1 MPIWQLCA
9 NLLIPNCLRS
19 NLSYSPLAALELYVN
34 VAKPLLL
41 LSIMELIGDSMQS
54 NRFEIQSIK
63 EKYEELQKQYAAT
76 TPYQY
81 PLYFLENE
89 DFFHLKWKKTRIKTH
104 TPSAKLIRE
113 NIEYAFLDNALWN
126 LLQEQQMREDFHT
139 LVINNFLK

>member
-1 MPIWQLCA
+1 MNQFLVSFYKDAFSSLHCSICKGK
-9 NLLIPNCLRS
+9 
-19 NLSYSPLAALELYVN
+19 VN

-41 LSIMELIGDSMQS
+41 LSIMELIGDSVQS

-113 NIEYAFLDNALWN
+113 NIEYAFLDNALWD

>member
-1 MPIWQLCA
+1 
-9 NLLIPNCLRS
+9 
-19 NLSYSPLAALELYVN
+19 
-34 VAKPLLL
+34 
-41 LSIMELIGDSMQS
+41 MQS

-63 EKYEELQKQYAAT
+63 EKYEELQKQYSAT

-113 NIEYAFLDNALWN
+113 NIEYAFLDNALWD

>member
-1 MPIWQLCA
+1 MNQILVSFYKDAFNSLHCSK
-9 NLLIPNCLRS
+9 CKGK
-19 NLSYSPLAALELYVN
+19 VN

-41 LSIMELIGDSMQS
+41 LSILELVSNGAQS
-54 NRFEIQSIK
+54 NRFEIQNIK
-63 EKYEELQKQYAAT
+63 EKYEELQKKYAAT

-89 DFFHLKWKKTRIKTH
+89 DFFHLKWKKARINTH

-113 NIEYAFLDNALWN
+113 IIEYALLDNALWD
-126 LLQEQQMREDFHT
+126 LLQERQMREDFRT